1 MHIGKNNLT
10 KHLFFSLSLSLFD
23 QIQLKWYFC
32 SVELRRAVLQDLVI
46 WFWLELYLQSNL
58 GYPKIMA
65 SESVN
70 DKWVIIY
77 YWLNL
82 VCRIQ
87 WTNDGLWCWTNIS
100 VVLWVLNLE
109 PSRIPKP
116 YIQGPKTQVMTMTG
130 CIYHYLPIWVWILIV
145 LALVTSCR
153 VCYIRTLVLDP
164 FDSVYTQNF
173 KSLRQILGPFSLH
186 VRVAR
191 DGSVP
196 RKTWQTFVA
205 PRFEI
210 LIHAREMGIRNA
222 RDMQHLCLWN
232 CVCSNSSPSWQ

>member
-1 MHIGKNNLT
+1 M
-10 KHLFFSLSLSLFD
+10 
-23 QIQLKWYFC
+23 
-32 SVELRRAVLQDLVI
+32 
-46 WFWLELYLQSNL
+46 
-58 GYPKIMA
+58 MA

-70 DKWVIIY
+70 DKWVIVY

-82 VCRIQ
+82 VCRIP

-100 VVLWVLNLE
+100 VVLWVLNLD

-153 VCYIRTLVLDP
+153 VCYIRTLVLDLLKA
-164 FDSVYTQNF
+164 FDSVNTQNF

-191 DGSVP
+191 DGSLP

-210 LIHAREMGIRNA
+210 LIHAREMGIHNA
-222 RDMQHLCLWN
+222 RDMQHLWFMKLCMF
-232 CVCSNSSPSWQ
+232 